1 MMEIDIAI
9 ATRPLCSTLLLS
21 ATWETR
27 HWGDQK
33 PHDTASNCQLV
44 YESATHHTSRT
55 LPQGAGNCL
64 FVLIISCPVMSVT
77 QRTLENNEYSE
88 IDGDFLLQILH

>member
-1 MMEIDIAI
+1 MEIDIAI
-9 ATRPLCSTLLLS
+9 ATRPRTQGMSTLLLS

-44 YESATHHTSRT
+44 YKSATHHTSRT
-55 LPQGAGNCL
+55 LPQSVGNCL
-64 FVLIISCPVMSVT
+64 FVRII
-77 QRTLENNEYSE
+77 
-88 IDGDFLLQILH
+88 